1 MMVGILGVG
10 AFNCVAIGSIVLVEA
25 PFYYKTG
32 FARGFFLWECFWEG
46 LVEVVVFRSASDS
59 SA

>member
-32 FARGFFLWECFWEG
+32 FARGFFFVG
-46 LVEVVVFRSASDS
+46 VFLGGPCRSGCV
-59 SA
+59 